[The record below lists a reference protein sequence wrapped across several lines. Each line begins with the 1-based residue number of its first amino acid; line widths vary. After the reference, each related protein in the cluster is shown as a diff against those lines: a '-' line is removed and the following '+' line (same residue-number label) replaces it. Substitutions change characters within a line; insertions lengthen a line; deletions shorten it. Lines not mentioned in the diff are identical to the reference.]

1 MSLDALT
8 PEKVYWTIGE
18 VAAMFK
24 VNASLIRFWEKEF
37 DIIKPHKNKKGDRLF
52 TKNDVSNFGI
62 IYHLVKERGFTLQ
75 GAREKLK
82 ENILDTVDNVEIVKS
97 LKKVREFL
105 VELRKEL
112 NEKDES
118 LSNMSNDQ
126 PEMYKV

>member
-1 MSLDALT
+1 MSLDSLN

-52 TKNDVSNFGI
+52 TKNDVNNFGI

-105 VELRKEL
+105 VELRNEL
-112 NEKDES
+112 PKSEDVE
-118 LSNMSNDQ
+118 
-126 PEMYKV
+126 